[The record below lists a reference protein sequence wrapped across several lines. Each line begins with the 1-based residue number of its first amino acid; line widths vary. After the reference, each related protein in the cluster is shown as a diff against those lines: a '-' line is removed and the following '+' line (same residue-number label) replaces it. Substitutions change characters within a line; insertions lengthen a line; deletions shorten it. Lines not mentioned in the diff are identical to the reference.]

1 MSHSEVGLDVEA
13 VRLLLVGFAVSSNN
27 CFDAVDGVDAMA
39 KVISM
44 RDASSCICRVLG
56 GLHGSKLE
64 HAMMPVELDSFVQ
77 E

>member
-1 MSHSEVGLDVEA
+1 MSHSEVGLDVE
-13 VRLLLVGFAVSSNN
+13 VLRLLLISFAVSSNN
-27 CFDAVDGVDAMA
+27 CVDVVDGVDAVA

-44 RDASSCICRVLG
+44 RDASSCICSVLG

-64 HAMMPVELDSFVQ
+64 HAMMLVELDSLVQ